1 MAALSRRVAQLFQL
15 IGVPL
20 RLVALFQISDGLFLY
35 FLKGFSLG
43 TAGAVLMKDKIQ
55 KHAEQGHDQHRGDPG
70 NLVLG
75 RAVGVDD
82 FQKYDE
88 ADDERGDLIGDKEFG
103 QAQREHKEYD
113 QLYEQKQ
120 RDNRQPA
127 ENQPP
132 EFHVRLLSDT
142 ILYYSRLR

>member
-55 KHAEQGHDQHRGDPG
+55 KHAEQGLEPAPRRSGI
-70 NLVLG
+70 LCSEG
-75 RAVGVDD
+75 R
-82 FQKYDE
+82 
-88 ADDERGDLIGDKEFG
+88 RC
-103 QAQREHKEYD
+103 
-113 QLYEQKQ
+113 
-120 RDNRQPA
+120 
-127 ENQPP
+127 
-132 EFHVRLLSDT
+132 
-142 ILYYSRLR
+142 